1 MSVSVSPGDTDR
13 VSGRMLR
20 TLVLWALIVV
30 GAVSLIQYASSPR
43 EDAPEISLS
52 QFHHELDQRNV
63 ATVVVNGTHV
73 RGVFRRPVVVRR
85 DVVTQFSLRLRGE
98 PADTFTAFVARYG
111 AVVVH
116 DDDPRD

>member
-1 MSVSVSPGDTDR
+1 MSVSVSPIGTDR

-43 EDAPEISLS
+43 EAAREISLS
-52 QFHHELDQRNV
+52 QFQHELDRRNV
-63 ATVVVNGTHV
+63 DTVVVSGTHL

-85 DVVTQFSLRLRGE
+85 DVVTQFSLRLPEE
-98 PADTFTAFVARYG
+98 PTDTFTALVARYG